1 MRCRRLSWSQGTR
14 LWLPGLWTGS
24 FSGGTQQLYGAFVPR
39 APVAMVT
46 QKPLRRVLCTRPA
59 STPSGVGT
67 CHHGNRFPHLTK
79 GPPNR
84 PWAGAEGLGSE
95 GRGGTHLGQAGSK
108 EHTFEEL
115 SHSLQEL
122 VHVWPLQHV
131 HLQRQGH
138 QAGQSQ
144 QPPGK
149 AWGPESPGEEG
160 SLTRPLP
167 PDPRRAERG
176 AVLSNMALRTRQPSR
191 CAPGLSLKQTPRP
204 RRRGKLTWCGGICRT
219 SEWKGWATFG

>member
-1 MRCRRLSWSQGTR
+1 MRCRRLSWSQGTC

-84 PWAGAEGLGSE
+84 LWAGAEGWALSAGAGPTLARLAVKSTHSKSCPILCRNSSTC
-95 GRGGTHLGQAGSK
+95 GRFSTYTCNGRDTRQV
-108 EHTFEEL
+108 
-115 SHSLQEL
+115 SHSS
-122 VHVWPLQHV
+122 
-131 HLQRQGH
+131 RQGK
-138 QAGQSQ
+138 
-144 QPPGK
+144 PG
-149 AWGPESPGEEG
+149 
-160 SLTRPLP
+160 
-167 PDPRRAERG
+167 
-176 AVLSNMALRTRQPSR
+176 ALRALGRKDP
-191 CAPGLSLKQTPRP
+191 
-204 RRRGKLTWCGGICRT
+204 
-219 SEWKGWATFG
+219 